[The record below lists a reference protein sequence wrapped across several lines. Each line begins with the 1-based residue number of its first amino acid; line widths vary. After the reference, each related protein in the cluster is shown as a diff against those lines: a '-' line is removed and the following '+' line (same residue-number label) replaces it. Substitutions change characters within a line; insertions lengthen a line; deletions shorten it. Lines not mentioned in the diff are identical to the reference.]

1 MNKINFLS
9 SKILAGAVLSI
20 PLFFGIS
27 GVSMAFNPIT
37 SQMDLGSKGDNVTNL
52 QTFFSSNS
60 SIYPEG
66 LVTGYYGGLTVNA
79 VNRFQSAYGLDQV
92 GRVGPLTISK
102 INSLIANGGWGDVF
116 APMLYS
122 PTVNIG
128 RNSATFSW
136 TTNENSVSEIF
147 YSNTPVVINEGDI
160 DSKGF
165 GVVSGNTALNNN
177 IAGISQQVTIN
188 GLQSSTTYYYMLVST
203 DVSGNVSVASVNN
216 TFVTT
221 N

>member
-9 SKILAGAVLSI
+9 GKVFAGVVLAI
-20 PLFFGIS
+20 PLFIGIS

-37 SQMDLGSKGDNVTNL
+37 SQMSLGSRGDNVTNL

-60 SIYPEG
+60 SIYPEA
-66 LVTGYYGGLTVNA
+66 LVTGYYGSLTVNA
-79 VNRFQSAYGLDQV
+79 VNRFQAAYGLSQV
-92 GRVGPLTISK
+92 GNVGPLTMSK

-122 PTVNIG
+122 PTASIG

-147 YSNTPVVINEGDI
+147 YSTSPVIINEGDI
-160 DSKGF
+160 NSKGF
-165 GVVSGNTALNNN
+165 GVISGSTALNNN
-177 IAGISQQVTIN
+177 IAGISQQVVVN
-188 GLQSSTTYYYMLVST
+188 GLQANTTYYYMLVST